1 MDLKAKLEAVID
13 WPSFADFAKALATER
28 EQAEAIE
35 RANPDGHRYEGALGW
50 SNQQIS
56 QFLECAV
63 ACVNDNAHQFP
74 IPDQPTWKF
83 LAKFLDGG
91 KFYE

>member
-1 MDLKAKLEAVID
+1 MDLNQKLAAVVD
-13 WPSFADFAKALATER
+13 WPSFVAFVEALAAER
-28 EQAEAIE
+28 LQAEEIE
-35 RANPDGHRYEGALGW
+35 RADPDGHRYEGALGW

-56 QFLECAV
+56 QYLECAV
-63 ACVNDNAHQFP
+63 ACVKDNAHQFP

-83 LAKFLDGG
+83 LAEFLDGG